1 MSIKDMAAAIIEQVE
16 KGDPIDPD
24 AAAAVAAWAQEA
36 AGELKWELAN
46 SSWGTDV
53 SSSLLIQ
60 WNEGAK

>member
-36 AGELKWELAN
+36 ALDLALVWAIGHKELSQWE
-46 SSWGTDV
+46 
-53 SSSLLIQ
+53 
-60 WNEGAK
+60 EGAK